1 MPTQRRDIGR
11 SLSHTRSRWTISALS
26 CCDRNT
32 NAASEKEA
40 ALLLEFVMSPH
51 TDNFYGLF
59 FFVHLINK
67 PVLDVEPAGESSLKI
82 SLQFFTGRRCPVR
95 IFPQNFNQCLCF
107 GVQLCRFQI
116 GNVGCSFLCVDD
128 GVHITILPRSPGHT
142 RTAVFSVRPR
152 SSLSY
157 RGWN

>member
-1 MPTQRRDIGR
+1 MLTQRRDIGR
-11 SLSHTRSRWTISALS
+11 SLSRTQNLWTILARN

-32 NAASEKEA
+32 NAASFSGA

-59 FFVHLINK
+59 FLVHLINK
-67 PVLDVEPAGESSLKI
+67 PVLDVDPAGESSLKI
-82 SLQFFTGRRCPVR
+82 SLQLFTWRRCPVR
-95 IFPQNFNQCLCF
+95 IFPQNFNQCFYF
-107 GVQLCRFQI
+107 GVQLRRFQI
-116 GNVGCSFLCVDD
+116 RNVGCSFLCVDD

-142 RTAVFSVRPR
+142 RTAGFSVRPR